1 MARMGMV
8 FDLKACIGCNA
19 CVIGCKQE
27 NSLPDGVF
35 FIHRGLL
42 IEQRESFAVSRF
54 RPHE

>member
-8 FDLKACIGCNA
+8 FDLKACIGC
-19 CVIGCKQE
+19 KQE
-27 NSLPDGVF
+27 NSLPDSVF